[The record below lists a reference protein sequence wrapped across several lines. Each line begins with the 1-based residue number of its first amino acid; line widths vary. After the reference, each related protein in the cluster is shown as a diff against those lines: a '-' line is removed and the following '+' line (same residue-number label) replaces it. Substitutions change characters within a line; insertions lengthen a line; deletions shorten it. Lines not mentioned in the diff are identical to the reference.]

1 MVEDTSKEVRAT
13 PASKTDKA
21 VSASASVHAGSAPV
35 VLEQDK
41 DMKKGKG
48 TLTLTLTGAA
58 LALGPNSASTS
69 DAVPAAIHKVPVP
82 VPVPAH
88 TQGIINTKSVD
99 VEMDSATKDTNTN
112 SASTCTSEVQKS
124 QTKTIVNADTAAA
137 AIQSAA
143 VTVIQSVSDSV
154 AAKPKPKSKSKPIG
168 EISGK
173 AAAVDPEKA
182 TNSSTSTISKANT
195 NANANANTTATPA
208 LLTKGPVV
216 PAATATN
223 NHNHNHNQVL
233 PNVALAKSTLTPTPT
248 APLVVNA
255 NVYPLKVLN
264 AMPTSTSAPS
274 AAAASAVAQIQKA
287 DNLKL
292 PASKPV
298 STTSVMQSKASA
310 VKPAMAASKMVTAPT
325 ATATATATA
334 TSAAASTCT
343 SAKEKIR
350 PITKMTDSSKKANI
364 STNPQLQ
371 NILIP
376 GTTPITPTPTPTP
389 TASQITTAPAEPTF
403 AITSQIDN
411 LPQNIL
417 TLLQTYGPLTPTE
430 ISYNLPSTNQSIPS
444 ILKIMTSLNVIH
456 YQDSVGLY
464 YFHNGDIRGDTIYPK
479 EILDLI
485 QDTHDEIRESME
497 RMQLLEKELN
507 RPVKKQRSRSAR
519 EFLKDLATKYDG
531 KRGIRGDTVYATA
544 LRTLNVDLGLK
555 RKIAAQE
562 TGKKKRKRNRKKVQ
576 KSGASAGGA
585 SASAG
590 ASAGV
595 KRKSSSS
602 SGGKGLKKIEES
614 SVQKDKKDRMQ
625 AKDVVGGAV
634 KDKIQ
639 IPSKV
644 RVQSGEVVKT
654 PTIAIANAPPV
665 GNVPSKPAATVNT
678 KLPSS
683 SVSATKMPENN
694 IVPPQQPKPKP
705 QMTTT
710 QTPIGTVPEPK
721 A

>member
-48 TLTLTLTGAA
+48 TLTLTGAA

-69 DAVPAAIHKVPVP
+69 DAVPAAIHK

-154 AAKPKPKSKSKPIG
+154 AAKPKPKPKSKPIG

-182 TNSSTSTISKANT
+182 TDSSTSTISKANT
-195 NANANANTTATPA
+195 NANANTTATPA

-223 NHNHNHNQVL
+223 NHNHNHNHNHNQVL

-264 AMPTSTSAPS
+264 AMLTSTSTSAPS

-325 ATATATATA
+325 ATATATAT
-334 TSAAASTCT
+334 SAAASTST

-376 GTTPITPTPTPTP
+376 GTTPITPTPTP

-576 KSGASAGGA
+576 KSGASAG
-585 SASAG
+585 

-683 SVSATKMPENN
+683 SVPATKMPENN